1 MEALLHN
8 LKLSWYSIKRA
19 PLPYALTLLILSLG
33 LGTFFSNA
41 TLYYWMNRDP
51 IPQKSATLFMARINS
66 TPGDCTD
73 CFDPP
78 RVMSY
83 MDMQKMSGSGISSA
97 EAAMFSS
104 DAYAKTVENQQA
116 TPSQVELRVTQR
128 DFFKLFNVP
137 FLHGETWPDN
147 KARMEVVISKN
158 TALKFFSRTDV
169 VGQEMLIDDKLYK
182 VIGVLDD
189 WAMLPR
195 LYDVNGR
202 RSAEPAEDIY
212 IPLETAY
219 DLAIQSNT
227 QNSYFDVD
235 WDGNMATYP
244 QMARTNFA
252 NQLQFWVQLDSPEK
266 VQQYQQF
273 LKNLVADEKAAGRHT
288 RPESNKLD
296 NILDV
301 QKAMR
306 ATNEQLDAF
315 ALVASLFL
323 LVCVVNASHL
333 SLNRYMANQYEF
345 SLRRALGASRW
356 QLQGQIL
363 ADVLFSSVLAFAA
376 ALLFAQLGLWTI
388 NSLLPSTRA
397 LAGWDWQMVAVM
409 ALFVVLI
416 SYLVT
421 LYPALKTS
429 FSPLNQQLKQ

>member
-1 MEALLHN
+1 MEALVHN

-51 IPQKSATLFMARINS
+51 LPEKSATLYMARINS
-66 TPGDCTD
+66 LPGDCTD
-73 CFDPP
+73 CFEPSS
-78 RVMSY
+78 VMSY
-83 MDMQKMSGSGISSA
+83 MDIQKMSGSGITSA

-104 DAYAKTVENQQA
+104 DAYAQTVENKQT
-116 TPSQVELRVTQR
+116 TPSQVELRITQR
-128 DFFKLFNVP
+128 DFFRLFNVP

-147 KARMEVVISKN
+147 NARMEIVVSKN
-158 TALKFFSRTDV
+158 TALKFFGRTDV
-169 VGQEMLIDDKLYK
+169 LGQEMLIDEQLYK
-182 VIGVLDD
+182 IIGVLDD

-195 LYDVNGR
+195 LYDVNNR
-202 RSAEPAEDIY
+202 RAAEPVEDIY
-212 IPLETAY
+212 MPLETAY
-219 DLAIQSNT
+219 DLGIMSNS
-227 QNSYFDVD
+227 QNSYTDVD

-252 NQLQFWVQLDSPEK
+252 NMLQFWVQLDSPEK

-273 LKNLVADEKAAGRHT
+273 LKNLVADEKAAGRHP
-288 RPESNKLD
+288 RPEGNRLD
-296 NILDV
+296 NILNV
-301 QKAMR
+301 QKALR

-363 ADVLFSSVLAFAA
+363 ADVLLSSLLAFAA

-388 NSLLPSTRA
+388 NALLPSTRA
-397 LAGWDWQMVAVM
+397 LAGWDWQMLAVM
-409 ALFVVLI
+409 ALFVMLI

>member
-1 MEALLHN
+1 MEAIIHN
-8 LKLSWYSIKRA
+8 LKLSWFSIKRA

-51 IPQKSATLFMARINS
+51 IPEKSQTLFMARINS
-66 TPGDCTD
+66 LPGDCTD
-73 CFDPP
+73 CLEPS

-83 MDMQKMSGSGISSA
+83 MDMQKMSGSGITSA

-104 DAYAKTVENQQA
+104 DAYAKTLENQQA
-116 TPSQVELRVTQR
+116 TPAKVALRITQR
-128 DFFKLFNVP
+128 DFFALFNVP
-137 FLHGETWPDN
+137 FLYGEAWPDN

-158 TALKFFSRTDV
+158 TAVKFFGRIDV
-169 VGQEMLIDDKLYK
+169 VGQDMLLDDQLFK

-189 WAMLPR
+189 WSMLPR

-202 RSAEPAEDIY
+202 RSAEPTEDIY
-212 IPLETAY
+212 MPLETAY

-227 QNSYFDVD
+227 QNSFTDVD
-235 WDGNMATYP
+235 WDGNIATYP
-244 QMARTNFA
+244 HMARTNFA
-252 NQLQFWVQLDSPEK
+252 NMLQFWVQLDGPEK
-266 VQQYQQF
+266 IQQYQQF
-273 LKNLVADEKAAGRHT
+273 LKNMVADEKAAGRHP
-288 RPESNKLD
+288 RPEGNRLD

-306 ATNEQLDAF
+306 ATNDQLDAF

-363 ADVLFSSVLAFAA
+363 ADVFVSSALAFVA
-376 ALLFAQLGLWTI
+376 ALLFARLGLWTI
-388 NSLLPSTRA
+388 NALLPGTRA
-397 LAGWDWQMVAVM
+397 LASWDWQMLAVM
-409 ALFVVLI
+409 AVFVSLV

>member
-1 MEALLHN
+1 MEQFLHN
-8 LKLSWYSIKRA
+8 LKLSLHSIKRA
-19 PLPYALTLLILSLG
+19 PLPYCLTLLILSLG

-51 IPQKSATLFMARINS
+51 LPQKSATLFMARLNS
-66 TPGDCTD
+66 LPGDCTD
-73 CFDPP
+73 CFEPS

-83 MDMQKMSGSGISSA
+83 MDMQKMSGSGIPSA

-116 TPSQVELRVTQR
+116 TPSKVSIRVTQP
-128 DFFKLFNVP
+128 DFFKLFDVP
-137 FLHGETWPDN
+137 FLQGNTWPDA
-147 KARMEVVISKN
+147 KARMEVIISKN

-169 VGQEMLIDDKLYK
+169 VGQDMLIDDRLFK

-189 WAMLPR
+189 WSMLPR

-202 RSAEPAEDIY
+202 RSAEPVEDIY
-212 IPLETAY
+212 LPLETAY
-219 DLAIQSNT
+219 DLGIQSNT
-227 QNSYFDVD
+227 QNSFTDVD
-235 WDGNMATYP
+235 WDGNMASYP

-252 NQLQFWVQLDSPEK
+252 NMLQFWVQLDSPEK
-266 VQQYQQF
+266 VAQYQQF
-273 LKNLVADEKAAGRHT
+273 LKNLVADEKAAGRHE
-288 RPESNKLD
+288 RPEGNKLD
-296 NILDV
+296 NLLDV
-301 QKAMR
+301 QTALR

-345 SLRRALGASRW
+345 SLRRALGANRW
-356 QLQGQIL
+356 QLQGQIV
-363 ADVLFSSVLAFAA
+363 ADVLLSSVLAFIA

-388 NSLLPSTRA
+388 SSLLPSTRA
-397 LAGWDWQMVAVM
+397 LAGWDWAMLAVM
-409 ALFVVLI
+409 AAFVVLI

>member
-1 MEALLHN
+1 MEALIHN
-8 LKLSWYSIKRA
+8 LKLSWFSIKRA

-51 IPQKSATLFMARINS
+51 LPEKSQTLFMARMNS

-78 RVMSY
+78 TVMSY
-83 MDMQKMSGSGISSA
+83 PDIQKMSGSGIPSA

-104 DAYAKTVENQQA
+104 EAYAKTVENQQA
-116 TPSQVELRVTQR
+116 TPSLVTLRVTQR
-128 DFFKLFNVP
+128 DFFTLFNVP
-137 FLHGETWPDN
+137 FLQGETWPDN
-147 KARMEVVISKN
+147 KARMEAVISKD
-158 TALKFFSRTDV
+158 TAIKFFGRTEV
-169 VGQEMLIDDKLYK
+169 VGQEMLIDDQLYK

-202 RSAEPAEDIY
+202 RSAEPVEDIY

-227 QNSYFDVD
+227 QTSFFDVD
-235 WDGNMATYP
+235 WDGDIRTYP
-244 QMARTNFA
+244 QMARANFV

-266 VQQYQQF
+266 VAQYQQF

-288 RPESNKLD
+288 RPEGNKLD
-296 NILDV
+296 NILNV
-301 QKAMR
+301 QKALR
-306 ATNEQLDAF
+306 ATNDQLDAF

-345 SLRRALGASRW
+345 SLRRALGANRW

-363 ADVLFSSVLAFAA
+363 ADVVLSSILAFAA
-376 ALLFAQLGLWTI
+376 ALVFAQLGLWTI
-388 NSLLPSTRA
+388 NSLLPGTRA
-397 LAGWDWQMVAVM
+397 LANWDWQMLGVM
-409 ALFVVLI
+409 ALFVLVI